1 MFAFDLKH
9 LFFAIFAGLCAYAF
23 GRRVLPWMLLGYVG
37 TFWVLLAL
45 MLSPK
50 KTRTPLREWNPITE
64 LKPRPKQ

>member
-1 MFAFDLKH
+1 MIPFDAQH
-9 LFFAIFAGLCAYAF
+9 LFFGIFAGLCAYAF
-23 GRRVLPWMLLGYVG
+23 GRRVLPWVVLGYIG

-64 LKPRPKQ
+64 LRRTPKK